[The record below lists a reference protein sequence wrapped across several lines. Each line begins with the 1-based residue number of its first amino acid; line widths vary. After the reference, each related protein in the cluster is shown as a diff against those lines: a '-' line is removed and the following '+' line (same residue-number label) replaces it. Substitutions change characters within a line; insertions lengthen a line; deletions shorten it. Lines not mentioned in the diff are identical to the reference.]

1 MNGNGIRPQQRMSL
15 GSGLRNRLRNRF
27 IQRSSLKSMLP
38 PELARLA
45 PLNEIPIPSSS
56 KRRRKVNVE

>member
-15 GSGLRNRLRNRF
+15 GSGLRNRF